1 MHLHTN
7 TTPDK
12 AAHVNGQEYLFF
24 SGFSYLGLHA
34 HPHYKEV
41 LRSGIDLFG
50 TVFVSSRIANL
61 RLNIFDE
68 LEETLA
74 DMLKQA
80 AAASFS
86 SGFLASQA
94 AVQYAATQGE
104 LCYAPD
110 THVSLLTGKH
120 TPTTLAWPEWIDQT
134 ITKVNAWPD
143 HTFVIVAH
151 SVNPLTATIN
161 DFSWLSS
168 LSREVLV
175 LIDDSHG
182 FGVIGHDGNGIIHSL
197 PQQPNLRYLLCT
209 SLAKA
214 FSTQGGVVAGHGM
227 DIMAIK
233 KMPPFTA
240 GTPMMPAVAYAFL
253 QSTNLH
259 QHQRQLS
266 QERIAQFTALTAPLP
281 QVQNPFKLPMFLLT
295 GYPGIGS
302 YLEAQG
308 TIISSFS
315 YPLPDSPPIN
325 RAVITALHQPSQ
337 LDTLYQ
343 QLQQAYSS
351 IKTT

>member
-1 MHLHTN
+1 MHLHSN

-12 AAHVNGQEYLFF
+12 VTHVNGQEYGFF

-110 THVSLLTGKH
+110 THVSLLTGRQM
-120 TPTTLAWPEWIDQT
+120 PPALSWDEWTTQT
-134 ITKVNAWPD
+134 ITKVNTWPD
-143 HTFVIVAH
+143 QTFVIIAN
-151 SVNPLTATIN
+151 SVNPLTSIIN
-161 DFSWLSS
+161 DFSWLSE
-168 LSREVLV
+168 LNREVLV

-182 FGVIGHDGNGIIHSL
+182 FGVIGHDGNGIIHFL

-214 FSTQGGVVAGHGM
+214 FSTPGGIVAGHAM
-227 DIMAIK
+227 NIMALK

-240 GTPMMPAVAYAFL
+240 GTPIMPACAYAFL

-259 QHQRQLS
+259 RHQRQLS
-266 QERIAQFTALTAPLP
+266 QERIAQFSALTASLP
-281 QVQNPFKLPMFLLT
+281 SVQNPFKLPIFLLT

-302 YLEAQG
+302 YLEEQG
-308 TIISSFS
+308 TIISSFG
-315 YPLPDSPPIN
+315 YPSPDSTPIN
-325 RAVITALHQPSQ
+325 RVVITALHQPSQ
-337 LDTLYQ
+337 LDTLYL
-343 QLQQAYSS
+343 QLQAAYSS
-351 IKTT
+351 FKTT